1 MYIIIYEISYIQKFI
16 DDSKDN
22 KIKKLEDKL
31 EEKDKIEELQDE
43 IKELKYKNRMLKLEI
58 L

>member
-1 MYIIIYEISYIQKFI
+1 M
-16 DDSKDN
+16 
-22 KIKKLEDKL
+22 EDKL

>member
-1 MYIIIYEISYIQKFI
+1 M
-16 DDSKDN
+16 
-22 KIKKLEDKL
+22 EDKL
-31 EEKDKIEELQDE
+31 GEKDKIEELQDE

>member
-1 MYIIIYEISYIQKFI
+1 MEH
-16 DDSKDN
+16 
-22 KIKKLEDKL
+22 KL